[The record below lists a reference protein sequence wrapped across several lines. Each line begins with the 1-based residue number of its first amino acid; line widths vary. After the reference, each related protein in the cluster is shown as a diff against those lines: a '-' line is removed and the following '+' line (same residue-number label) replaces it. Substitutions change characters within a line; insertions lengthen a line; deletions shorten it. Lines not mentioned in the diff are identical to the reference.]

1 MSSVLGAP
9 QQLMSRVGYLKV
21 GASPS
26 AKFLYEPL
34 PTTSLA
40 VGTNGVIANDGSTIT
55 FSTYAAAVTA
65 LTNGAGPYPVGAT
78 LTAGDIYRDMGKS
91 IHIYVNPTGTA
102 SGGYR
107 VATLTKAQRY
117 ATQGIQVTEGVGGN
131 ASSSTATPA
140 AGNQFNTG
148 FVCTWTA
155 NPSSIPCD
163 VSRTGY

>member
-9 QQLMSRVGYLKV
+9 QQLMSRVGYFKV

-55 FSTYAAAVTA
+55 FNTYSAATTA

-78 LTAGDIYRDMGKS
+78 LTAGNFYRDMGKS

-102 SGGYR
+102 SGAYR
-107 VATLTKAQRY
+107 VATLTKVQRY
-117 ATQGIQVTEGVGGN
+117 TGANIQASEGVGGN
-131 ASSSTATPA
+131 STSSTATPA
-140 AGNQFNTG
+140 AGNEFNTG
-148 FVCTWTA
+148 YVTTWTA